1 MPADNSSVSTLEA
14 FGSLP
19 PADTHAA
26 NGDGEEAMGSS
37 PEVRRVPS
45 HQGNDEY
52 GTPRWLIRRL
62 TDAVGGL
69 FALDPAAGAE
79 PQPIAQERY
88 TKAEDGLSQDWTT
101 VDGPIYLNPPYS
113 DPYPWLNQLA
123 TSVDPDAEEGP
134 DFGVGLTKVDTSTGW
149 FHDHLTDACVLC
161 LLTDRLSYHGGESS
175 ASFASG
181 LSVFG
186 DPPRAL
192 LETLGDIGALYTQ
205 VEVEAALEQQTFEDL
220 LSDGGVASAALPVQT
235 TAPATP
241 PSPTTPG
248 TSTEYVSLDFVN
260 PWDELVIELETES
273 LASRRFDLPEQV
285 SVRVLRG
292 GKSIDASTGT
302 VTLDTVGST
311 PNGEDVCARIRNS
324 AALVSHVDISLA
336 VDMDRWVTVTPTAI
350 RTRDRGR

>member
-1 MPADNSSVSTLEA
+1 MPDFNTASSTLDA
-14 FGSLP
+14 FGSTP
-19 PADTHAA
+19 P
-26 NGDGEEAMGSS
+26 GDGRPASDAVEDQTESS
-37 PEVRRVPS
+37 PEVHRVS
-45 HQGNDEY
+45 SQQGNDEY

-62 TDAVGGL
+62 TDAIGGL

-79 PQPIAQERY
+79 PQAIAHEWY
-88 TKAEDGLSQDWTT
+88 TKVEDGLSQDWTT

-113 DPYPWLNQLA
+113 DPYPWLDQLA
-123 TSVDPDAEEGP
+123 TSVDPGSDEGP
-134 DFGVGLTKVDTSTGW
+134 DFGVALTKVDTSTGW

-192 LETLGDIGALYTQ
+192 LEMLGDIGALYTQ

-220 LSDGGVASAALPVQT
+220 LSDGGVAAAALPVQT

-241 PSPTTPG
+241 ASPTTPG
-248 TSTEYVSLDFVN
+248 ANTEYVSLDFVN
-260 PWDELVIELETES
+260 PWDELVIELETGS

-285 SVRVLRG
+285 SVRVLRD
-292 GKSIDASTGT
+292 GKSIDPSTGT

-311 PNGEDVCARIRNS
+311 PDGEDVCARIRNS

-336 VDMDRWVTVTPTAI
+336 VGMDRWVTVTPRAI
-350 RTRDRGR
+350 RTTSVV

>member
-1 MPADNSSVSTLEA
+1 
-14 FGSLP
+14 
-19 PADTHAA
+19 
-26 NGDGEEAMGSS
+26 
-37 PEVRRVPS
+37 
-45 HQGNDEY
+45 
-52 GTPRWLIRRL
+52 
-62 TDAVGGL
+62 
-69 FALDPAAGAE
+69 
-79 PQPIAQERY
+79 
-88 TKAEDGLSQDWTT
+88 
-101 VDGPIYLNPPYS
+101 
-113 DPYPWLNQLA
+113 
-123 TSVDPDAEEGP
+123 
-134 DFGVGLTKVDTSTGW
+134 
-149 FHDHLTDACVLC
+149 
-161 LLTDRLSYHGGESS
+161 
-175 ASFASG
+175 
-181 LSVFG
+181 
-186 DPPRAL
+186 